1 MNKTH
6 LGYLLTM
13 VSALA
18 FASMSLFIKMGYDA
32 GMSAWSF
39 SLIQSS
45 FALTL
50 LLVLLRRERRA
61 STFQGA
67 RPAIA
72 LFLISGATSA
82 ISFNLALVHLSM
94 SLATIL
100 LFTYPVFTALGAWAM
115 LGQRPSRYQSAAL
128 LLTLTGAVLT
138 ANLVEIRSG
147 DISLP
152 GLGLALLAAVAHGIY
167 MVTGE
172 RISGRLTATAATT
185 LTRIAILSG
194 SILLN
199 PRVFAEIPHVSA
211 AGWLISLVAAVV
223 SGVAPF
229 LFLNQGIGLIG
240 ANRAA
245 IVSVAEL
252 PFALGLGLLFQGD
265 VIHPT
270 QLVGALLIVAAV
282 VVSQRDTKEEESPDG
297 SGTSTARSL

>member
-6 LGYLLTM
+6 LGYLLTTL
-13 VSALA
+13 SALA

-39 SLIQSS
+39 SLVQSS
-45 FALTL
+45 FALTFL
-50 LLVLLRRERRA
+50 LILLRRERRA
-61 STFQGA
+61 STFRGA
-67 RPAIA
+67 VPAIGF
-72 LFLISGATSA
+72 FLLCGATSA
-82 ISFNLALVHLSM
+82 ISFNVALVHLSM

-100 LFTYPVFTALGAWAM
+100 LFTYPVFTALGAWAI
-115 LGQRPSRYQSAAL
+115 LGQRPSRYQGAAL

-138 ANLVEIRSG
+138 ANLAEIRSG
-147 DISLP
+147 EISLL
-152 GLGLALLAAVAHGIY
+152 GLGLALLAAVAHGLY

-172 RISGRLTATAATT
+172 RIAGRLTATTATT

-199 PRVFAEIPHVSA
+199 PRVFAEVPHISST
-211 AGWLISLVAAVV
+211 GWIISLVAAVV

-265 VIHPT
+265 IIHPT
-270 QLVGALLIVAAV
+270 QLIGAALIIAAV
-282 VVSQRDTKEEESPDG
+282 IVSQREIKEEEPTDG
-297 SGTSTARSL
+297 SGTSPARSL

>member
-45 FALTL
+45 FAFTL

-72 LFLISGATSA
+72 LFLINGATSA

-297 SGTSTARSL
+297 SGASTARSL